1 MNRDAGSSVSTTLAS
16 TETAA
21 TFDVVEMVQGNPDA
35 PVQVLEYASYTCPH
49 CASFHAN
56 QYQQIKENYIDT
68 DLIGFTYREVYFDQP
83 GLWASMVARC
93 GGEMRFFGIS
103 NLLYENQQGW
113 ARAGDGAAIS
123 AALASNCELMTP
135 LSGLKVVELARI
147 LAGPW
152 AGQLLA
158 DMGADVIKVEAP
170 QGDDTRRWGPPF
182 IDHQGEASAAY
193 FHSCNRGK
201 KSVVIDFR
209 TDEGKSALLRLLSD
223 ADVLIENFKVGG
235 LAKYGLD
242 YATLKATHPRLIYCS
257 ITGFGQD
264 GPYAA
269 RAGYDYII
277 QATAILAALYHR
289 HTTGQGQQI
298 DLALLDVAV
307 ATTAN
312 QAMNYLATGVSPE
325 RLGNAH
331 PNIVPYQV
339 FECSDGHVIIAVG
352 NDGQFKKYCAVLGVE
367 NLATDVQFAA
377 NPARLKN
384 RDVLVPILAEKML
397 AWTKAGILG
406 ACEEAGVP
414 AGPINTFEDVFADP
428 QVLARELKLDLDGAL
443 SVRPPMRFSEAELA
457 LDRPAPTLG
466 QDQDIISE

>member
-1 MNRDAGSSVSTTLAS
+1 
-16 TETAA
+16 
-21 TFDVVEMVQGNPDA
+21 
-35 PVQVLEYASYTCPH
+35 
-49 CASFHAN
+49 
-56 QYQQIKENYIDT
+56 
-68 DLIGFTYREVYFDQP
+68 
-83 GLWASMVARC
+83 
-93 GGEMRFFGIS
+93 
-103 NLLYENQQGW
+103 
-113 ARAGDGAAIS
+113 
-123 AALASNCELMTP
+123 MTP

-158 DMGADVIKVEAP
+158 DMGAEVIKVEAP
-170 QGDDTRRWGPPF
+170 EGDDTRTWGPPF
-182 IDHQGEASAAY
+182 IEHDGERSAAY
-193 FHSCNRGK
+193 FHGCNRGK

-209 TDEGKSALLRLLSD
+209 TVEGKAALVRLLAD

-242 YATLKATHPRLIYCS
+242 YATLRESHPRLIYCS

-277 QATAILAALYHR
+277 QGMSGLMSVTGDPEGQPQKVGVAVTDIFTGLYASNAILAAVHQR
-289 HTTGQGQQI
+289 HGTGRGQHI

-312 QAMNYLATGVSPE
+312 QAMNYLATGKSPE

-339 FECSDGHVIIAVG
+339 FECGDGHVIIAVG
-352 NDGQFKKYCAVLGVE
+352 NDGQFRKFCSVLGLDE
-367 NLATDVQFAA
+367 LGTDPRFAT
-377 NPARLKN
+377 NPARLEN
-384 RDVLVPILAEKML
+384 RKTLVPLLADKML
-397 AWTKAGILG
+397 GWTKADILTT
-406 ACEEAGVP
+406 CETKGVP

-428 QVLARELKLDLDGAL
+428 QVIARGLKLDIDGAL
-443 SVRPPMRFSEAELA
+443 SVRPPMRFSDADLA
-457 LDRPAPTLG
+457 LDRPAPSLG
-466 QDQDIISE
+466 QDQDIIDG